1 MKISDLINET
11 TAGAVASVATPMGKM
26 IKRPSPSVFPKKK
39 KKVAEGPSRDSAVDI
54 LVALV
59 KERGLDNFDNKDE
72 IESYMSDNMPA
83 FYRDRDTGK
92 AIEDAMAK
100 LDLDESIVE
109 DYDPALVSML
119 AKFEDDCQ
127 DYGYYG
133 DTDMVTVDQL
143 LRAGDKEEAVQ
154 EMASAMTD
162 EKGGSDKFDDIY
174 SMALDAVEDYMHVEE
189 MRKLAGMPEGKSPHK
204 KGTKKYKAHMAAMHA
219 GG

>member
-1 MKISDLINET
+1 MKLSELINET
-11 TAGAVASVATPMGKM
+11 TAGAVASVAMPMGKV
-26 IKRPSPSVFPKKK
+26 IKRPSMLSKKK
-39 KKVAEGPSRDSAVDI
+39 KKVSEGPSRDTAVDI

-59 KERGLDNFDNKDE
+59 RERGLDNFESNDE

-83 FYRDRDTGK
+83 FYQDRDTGK

-133 DTDMVTVDQL
+133 DTDMVSVDEL
-143 LRAGDKEEAVQ
+143 IRLGKPEEAAE

-162 EKGGSDKFDDIY
+162 EKGGSDKFDQIY
-174 SMALDAVEDYMHVEE
+174 DMAKERVEDYMHVEE
-189 MRKLAGMPEGKSPHK
+189 MRRLAGMPEGKSPHK
-204 KGTKKYKAHMAAMHA
+204 KGSKKYKAHMAAMHA